1 MAELVDALV
10 SEANEEIRT
19 DSSSVT
25 PTIKNECLAQS
36 GERFLHTE
44 EVMGSIPLAFTI
56 LKE

>member
-10 SEANEEIRT
+10 SEANEEIRA

-25 PTIKNECLAQS
+25 PTIKNECLAQP

-44 EVMGSIPLAFTI
+44 EVKGSNPLAFTI
-56 LKE
+56 